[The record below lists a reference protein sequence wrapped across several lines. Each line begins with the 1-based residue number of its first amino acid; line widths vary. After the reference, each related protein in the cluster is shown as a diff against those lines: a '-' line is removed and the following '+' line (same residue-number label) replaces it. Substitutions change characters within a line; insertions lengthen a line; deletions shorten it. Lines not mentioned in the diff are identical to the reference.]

1 MGKNIATNI
10 IDLLYSLIR
19 DPDLLVAAN
28 AINALNEIL
37 QDEGGIAINSKM
49 IIYLLNKLKEFNE
62 WGQCIILE
70 LVSKYHTRSEN
81 ELLDIMVWNFLME
94 NGLMMS

>member
-1 MGKNIATNI
+1 MM
-10 IDLLYSLIR
+10 YSLIR
-19 DPDLLVAAN
+19 DPDLLVASN
-28 AINALNEIL
+28 AINALNEML

-70 LVSKYHTRSEN
+70 LVSKYQTRSEN
-81 ELLDIMVWNFLME
+81 ELIDIMVLYITTDYSFC
-94 NGLMMS
+94 